1 LAEYEI
7 KGAISWQIVAD
18 RGIISASRIERVDL
32 TVPNLN
38 VDIHYF
44 EPYRDRRAEEAVTTP
59 VGARNR
65 SQMLGLGKMRTR
77 EIAPFLARQLGVFLL
92 VGIVM
97 CGAATS
103 LAQNGTTPGPST
115 PGQSIPGTGGVSTF
129 AGSVPAKLVPG
140 VMPLSLRDA
149 IDRGLKQ
156 NLGLLL
162 SHSDIRTA
170 EGQRW
175 EQLSALLPHV
185 TAAPYLAESKINI
198 AELGFTGLAGT
209 LHLSPSIGPF
219 SYFDARANVTQSL
232 FDWKSINA
240 TRAASQNL
248 KSVSY
253 TFKDAR
259 DLVVLAVG
267 YTYLQAIAD
276 EARVETAEAQV
287 NTAQTVYDQAKDQVS
302 AGTSPDIDGLR
313 AKVEL
318 QTRQQQLIQ
327 AKNNFAIQKLTVARV
342 IGLAPGQE
350 FEFTDKSLYEPF
362 EGITVDEA
370 LKRAYASR
378 SDYQAA
384 MADLRAAESAR
395 KAAFA
400 GYFPSL
406 SFDADY
412 GTGAAHPSTATQ
424 VYDVK
429 GTLSIPIFLGGSVR
443 GDVLQA
449 DARVEQSRERLDN
462 LRAQIDSDVRA
473 ALLNL
478 QSASDQVNV
487 ARSNIDLSEQTLTQ
501 SRDRFSAGVT
511 DTVEV
516 VQSEEAVA
524 SAHEQYISSLYS
536 YNYAKISL
544 VRALGTAE
552 EGVKEYFKGK

>member
-1 LAEYEI
+1 
-7 KGAISWQIVAD
+7 
-18 RGIISASRIERVDL
+18 
-32 TVPNLN
+32 
-38 VDIHYF
+38 
-44 EPYRDRRAEEAVTTP
+44 
-59 VGARNR
+59 
-65 SQMLGLGKMRTR
+65 
-77 EIAPFLARQLGVFLL
+77 
-92 VGIVM
+92 
-97 CGAATS
+97 
-103 LAQNGTTPGPST
+103 
-115 PGQSIPGTGGVSTF
+115 
-129 AGSVPAKLVPG
+129 
-140 VMPLSLRDA
+140 
-149 IDRGLKQ
+149 
-156 NLGLLL
+156 
-162 SHSDIRTA
+162 
-170 EGQRW
+170 
-175 EQLSALLPHV
+175 
-185 TAAPYLAESKINI
+185 
-198 AELGFTGLAGT
+198 
-209 LHLSPSIGPF
+209 
-219 SYFDARANVTQSL
+219 
-232 FDWKSINA
+232 
-240 TRAASQNL
+240 
-248 KSVSY
+248 
-253 TFKDAR
+253 
-259 DLVVLAVG
+259 VG

-287 NTAQTVYDQAKDQVS
+287 NSAQAVYDQAKDQVS

-412 GTGAAHPSTATQ
+412 GTGGAHPSTATQ

-501 SRDRFSAGVT
+501 SRDRFSAGIT

>member
-1 LAEYEI
+1 LKLSYE
-7 KGAISWQIVAD
+7 
-18 RGIISASRIERVDL
+18 RC
-32 TVPNLN
+32 
-38 VDIHYF
+38 
-44 EPYRDRRAEEAVTTP
+44 
-59 VGARNR
+59 
-65 SQMLGLGKMRTR
+65 
-77 EIAPFLARQLGVFLL
+77 VFLL
-92 VGIVM
+92 GGVLI

-103 LAQNGTTPGPST
+103 LAQTETTPGPST
-115 PGQSIPGTGGVSTF
+115 PGQAIPGTNGVSPF
-129 AGSVPAKLVPG
+129 ASSVPAKLVPG
-140 VMPLSLRDA
+140 TLPLSLRDA

-156 NLGLLL
+156 NLGLLI
-162 SHSDIRTA
+162 SNADIRSA
-170 EGQRW
+170 RGQRW

-185 TAAPYLAESKINI
+185 TAAPYVAESKVNVD
-198 AELGFTGLAGT
+198 ELGFAGLAAQ
-209 LHLSPSIGPF
+209 LHFRSSDVLF
-219 SYFDARANVTQSL
+219 SYFDARANLSQTL

-240 TRAASQNL
+240 ARAANQSL
-248 KSVSY
+248 RSASY

-276 EARVETAEAQV
+276 EARIETAEAQV
-287 NTAQTVYDQAKDQVS
+287 KTAQAVHDQAADQVN
-302 AGTSPDIDGLR
+302 AGTSPDIDALR

-350 FEFTDKSLYEPF
+350 FEFTDKSPYQPIED
-362 EGITVDEA
+362 ITVDEA

-384 MADLRAAESAR
+384 MNDVRAAELSR
-395 KAAFA
+395 KAAVA

-406 SFDADY
+406 SVDANY
-412 GTGAAHPSTATQ
+412 GLGGSHPSTATP
-424 VYDVK
+424 VADVH
-429 GTLSIPIFLGGSVR
+429 GTLSIPIFQGGSVH

-449 DARVEQSRERLDN
+449 DARLEQSRERLEN

-478 QSASDQVNV
+478 QSSADQVNV
-487 ARSNIDLSEQTLTQ
+487 ARSNIDLAEQTLLQ

-516 VQSEEAVA
+516 VQSQEAVA
-524 SAHEQYISSLYS
+524 TAHEQYISSLYS

-544 VRALGTAE
+544 VRALGIAE
-552 EGVKEYFKGK
+552 QGVNEYFRGK

>member
-1 LAEYEI
+1 
-7 KGAISWQIVAD
+7 
-18 RGIISASRIERVDL
+18 
-32 TVPNLN
+32 
-38 VDIHYF
+38 
-44 EPYRDRRAEEAVTTP
+44 
-59 VGARNR
+59 
-65 SQMLGLGKMRTR
+65 MR
-77 EIAPFLARQLGVFLL
+77 LSYKCCGFLL
-92 VGIVM
+92 LAGVLI
-97 CGAATS
+97 CSTGAS
-103 LAQNGTTPGPST
+103 FAQTETTPGPST
-115 PGQSIPGTGGVSTF
+115 PGQAIPGTGAVSTF

-162 SHSDIRTA
+162 SHADTRSA
-170 EGQRW
+170 QGQRW

-185 TAAPYLAESKINI
+185 TATPYVAESKINL
-198 AELGFTGLAGT
+198 AELGFSNIPGFNIP
-209 LHLSPSIGPF
+209 PSIGPF
-219 SYFDARANVTQSL
+219 SYFDARANVTQTL

-240 TRAASQNL
+240 TRAASQNV
-248 KSVSY
+248 KSAGY

-276 EARVETAEAQV
+276 EARIETAEAQV
-287 NTAQTVYDQAKDQVS
+287 MSAQAVYDQASDQVN

-313 AKVEL
+313 ARVEL

-327 AKNNFAIQKLTVARV
+327 ARNNFAIQKLTVARV

-362 EGITVDEA
+362 EGISVDEA
-370 LKRAYASR
+370 LKRAYATR

-384 MADLRAAESAR
+384 MADVRAAEFSR
-395 KAAFA
+395 KAAVA

-406 SFDADY
+406 SLNADY
-412 GTGAAHPSTATQ
+412 GLGGSHPSDATP
-424 VYDVK
+424 VADVR
-429 GTLSIPIFLGGSVR
+429 GTLTIPIFEGGSVR

-449 DARVEQSRERLDN
+449 DARLEQSRERLDN

-478 QSASDQVNV
+478 QSSADLVKV
-487 ARSNIDLSEQTLTQ
+487 AQSNIDLAEQTLIQ

-516 VQSEEAVA
+516 VQSQEAVA
-524 SAHEQYISSLYS
+524 SAHEQYISSLYN

-544 VRALGTAE
+544 VRALATAE
-552 EGVKEYFKGK
+552 EGVKEYFKGR

>member
-1 LAEYEI
+1 MRL
-7 KGAISWQIVAD
+7 SCQC
-18 RGIISASRIERVDL
+18 
-32 TVPNLN
+32 
-38 VDIHYF
+38 
-44 EPYRDRRAEEAVTTP
+44 RR
-59 VGARNR
+59 
-65 SQMLGLGKMRTR
+65 
-77 EIAPFLARQLGVFLL
+77 FFLL
-92 VGIVM
+92 AGVLL
-97 CGAATS
+97 CGSAACI
-103 LAQNGTTPGPST
+103 AQIETTPGSSA
-115 PGQSIPGTGGVSTF
+115 PGQAIPGTSGVSPF
-129 AGSVPAKLVPG
+129 AGSVPTKLVPG
-140 VMPLSLRDA
+140 IMPLSLRDA

-162 SHSDIRTA
+162 SNADIRSA
-170 EGQRW
+170 RGQRW

-185 TAAPYLAESKINI
+185 TAAPYVAESKVNLS
-198 AELGFTGLAGT
+198 ELGLTAIGGSAV
-209 LHLSPSIGPF
+209 PSSVGPF
-219 SYFDARANVTQSL
+219 SYFDARANLTQKL

-240 TRAASQNL
+240 TRAAGQSL
-248 KSVSY
+248 KSADY

-276 EARVETAEAQV
+276 AARIETAEAQV
-287 NTAQTVYDQAKDQVS
+287 KTAQAVYGQAADQVN

-350 FEFTDKSLYEPF
+350 FELTDKSPYQPIETV
-362 EGITVDEA
+362 TVDEA

-384 MADLRAAESAR
+384 MTDLRAAEFSR
-395 KAAFA
+395 KAAVA

-406 SFDADY
+406 SMNADY
-412 GTGAAHPSTATQ
+412 GVGGSHPSTATS
-424 VYDVK
+424 VADLR
-429 GTLSIPIFLGGSVR
+429 GTLTIPIFEGGSVR
-443 GDVLQA
+443 GDVLVA
-449 DARVEQSRERLDN
+449 DARLEQSRERLDN

-473 ALLNL
+473 ALFNL
-478 QSASDQVNV
+478 QSAADQVEV
-487 ARSNIDLSEQTLTQ
+487 ARSNIDLAEQTLTQ

-516 VQSEEAVA
+516 VQSQELVA
-524 SAHEQYISSLYS
+524 SAHEQYISSLYN

-544 VRALGTAE
+544 VRALGIAE
-552 EGVKEYFKGK
+552 DGVKEYFRGK

>member
-1 LAEYEI
+1 LWFSY
-7 KGAISWQIVAD
+7 GS
-18 RGIISASRIERVDL
+18 
-32 TVPNLN
+32 
-38 VDIHYF
+38 
-44 EPYRDRRAEEAVTTP
+44 RRA
-59 VGARNR
+59 
-65 SQMLGLGKMRTR
+65 
-77 EIAPFLARQLGVFLL
+77 FLL
-92 VGIVM
+92 AGVLLYGA
-97 CGAATS
+97 AATS
-103 LAQNGTTPGPST
+103 FAQTQTPGPST
-115 PGQSIPGTGGVSTF
+115 PGEAIPGTLGVSPF

-162 SHSDIRTA
+162 SNADIRSA
-170 EGQRW
+170 RGQRW

-185 TAAPYLAESKINI
+185 TAAPYVDVSQINLR
-198 AELGFTGLAGT
+198 ELGLSFTFPGVNI
-209 LHLSPSIGPF
+209 PSSIRF
-219 SYFDARANVTQSL
+219 SYFDARVSVDQSL
-232 FDWKSINA
+232 FNWKSINNE
-240 TRAASQNL
+240 RAARQTL
-248 KSVSY
+248 KSAEY
-253 TFKDAR
+253 TYKDAR

-276 EARVETAEAQV
+276 EARIETAEAQV
-287 NTAQTVYDQAKDQVS
+287 KTAQALFDQATDRVN
-302 AGTSPDIDGLR
+302 AGTSPDIDALR

-350 FEFTDKSLYEPF
+350 FEFTDKSPYQPF

-370 LKRAYASR
+370 LKRAYATR

-384 MADLRAAESAR
+384 MTDVRAAEFTR
-395 KAAFA
+395 KAAVA

-406 SFDADY
+406 SFNADY
-412 GTGAAHPSTATQ
+412 GAGARHPSTATQ
-424 VYDVK
+424 VFDVR
-429 GTLSIPIFLGGSVR
+429 GTLAIPIFQGGSVH

-449 DARVEQSRERLDN
+449 DARLEQSRERLDN
-462 LRAQIDSDVRA
+462 LRAQIDSDVRT

-478 QSASDQVNV
+478 ESSAEQVNV
-487 ARSNIDLSEQTLTQ
+487 ARSNIDLAEQTLTQ
-501 SRDRFSAGVT
+501 SRDRFGAGVT

-516 VQSEEAVA
+516 VQSQEAVA

-536 YNYAKISL
+536 YNFAKISL
-544 VRALGTAE
+544 ARAVGVAE

>member
-1 LAEYEI
+1 
-7 KGAISWQIVAD
+7 VAD
-18 RGIISASRIERVDL
+18 HGIISASRIERVDL

-38 VDIHYF
+38 VAIHYF
-44 EPYRDRRAEEAVTTP
+44 EPYSDGRADEAVTEP
-59 VGARNR
+59 VGAKNR
-65 SQMLGLGKMRTR
+65 GHQMLCLGKMRTR
-77 EIAPFLARQLGVFLL
+77 EIARFLAQQLGVFLL

-103 LAQNGTTPGPST
+103 FAQNETTPGPSN
-115 PGQSIPGTGGVSTF
+115 PGQAIPGTGAVSTF

-140 VMPLSLRDA
+140 VLPLALRDA

-198 AELGFTGLAGT
+198 AEVGFSGLAGT
-209 LHLSPSIGPF
+209 LHISPSIGPF

-248 KSVSY
+248 KSASY

-287 NTAQTVYDQAKDQVS
+287 NTAQAVYDQAKDQVS

-362 EGITVDEA
+362 EGIAVDEA

-412 GTGAAHPSTATQ
+412 GTAGAHPSTATQ

-501 SRDRFSAGVT
+501 SSDRFSAGVT